1 MRPLYALLI
10 SIGLLAS
17 VYNYVAFAKRVRRPP
32 VEIQVDYA
40 EGDFSLEID
49 RSFDCE
55 GDPIFGSES
64 LKVLFK
70 GETVFSEKEPI
81 SSDQPVV
88 IKDLQ
93 GIEAGENEIFVAANQ
108 KLPAA
113 SLGAIRVTLKRN
125 DISIAEKIITSKP
138 GLPAVGGPVAF
149 SIGGTTGDSTDD
161 STDDSHEH
169 QH

>member
-1 MRPLYALLI
+1 MRPIYALLI

-32 VEIQVDYA
+32 VQIQVDYA
-40 EGDFSLEID
+40 QGDFSLEID
-49 RSFDCE
+49 RSFDCQ
-55 GDPIFGSES
+55 GDPIFGTES

-70 GETVFSEKEPI
+70 GETVFSEQEPI
-81 SSDQPVV
+81 TRDQPVV
-88 IKDLQ
+88 IEDLQ
-93 GIEAGENEIFVAANQ
+93 GVEAGENEIFVAANQ

-113 SLGAIRVTLKRN
+113 SLGAMKITVKRN
-125 DISIAEKIITSKP
+125 GISIAEQIITSES

-149 SIGGTTGDSTDD
+149 SIGESSGQSDQ
-161 STDDSHEH
+161 DSH

>member
-1 MRPLYALLI
+1 MRPIYALLI
-10 SIGLLAS
+10 SICLLAG
-17 VYNYVAFAKRVRRPP
+17 VYKYIAFAKRVRRPP

-40 EGDFSLEID
+40 QGDFSLEID

-70 GETVFSEKEPI
+70 GETVYSQQDPI
-81 SSDQPVV
+81 DRDQPVV
-88 IKDLQ
+88 IEDLQ
-93 GIEAGENEIFVAANQ
+93 GVEAGENEIFVSANQ
-108 KLPAA
+108 KPPSA
-113 SLGAIRVTLKRN
+113 SLAVMKVTVKRN
-125 DISIAEKIITSKP
+125 GVSIAEHIVTSES

-149 SIGGTTGDSTDD
+149 TIGDSVDQSD
-161 STDDSHEH
+161 QHSH